1 LFPLIMQV
9 MYCQIGSQSQ
19 CWYFLISSLASQRYK
34 NNILIYMILKCPFIY
49 KEINFPYGTFSGTVN
64 PHQKK
69 VSTLSIQVQLSTIVS
84 STLSIQ
90 VRKDVKFQFL
100 FIQRNLADQLRF
112 LGFVNAVQYDQR
124 LPNCY
129 SSTLLMQVE

>member
-1 LFPLIMQV
+1 MIFFFFLYILFPLIMQV

-69 VSTLSIQVQLSTIVS
+69 VSTLSIQVQ
-84 STLSIQ
+84 
-90 VRKDVKFQFL
+90 KDVKFQFL